1 MMVMAMESQR
11 DDGWRRCRRRKSGA
25 SVVVGGAASH
35 SHKTIE
41 TSPSSTT
48 IIEFSSWAATAAASS
63 SASPSMPRIGADT
76 TTMSA
81 LASTMSSIGTTAVE
95 TSATARNSLN
105 PHHQN
110 QLKLVHHHHPSSAS
124 LSGVREHRHNHIINL
139 KFKQRQHRAA
149 LWILN
154 LIINCLLLGH
164 NFCSAFQ
171 QQQQQHQSMTNN
183 AMQQRIH
190 HPTQNAVLGNHGI
203 TTRSLMK
210 SMQPLFFSPTNQ
222 RESSLHQQQQQ
233 RTTMTS
239 TTTTTTTT
247 TTTASTTTTINN
259 SKNKSSTNSN
269 LDKDSTNQSQPQ
281 RSRKQYRRKLP
292 LSPSEKSAAIQ
303 RQKRRAAYE
312 TMRSASLAT
321 TNAPP
326 SIWSFDS
333 FFAAPV
339 LDEKSI
345 QEDLFGTKE
354 REAEMIRERANR
366 KKQLLERRKEREGLL
381 RGEDGGGVGMGEGE
395 GESTTTTTTTTGA
408 DSGARM
414 GSDDAFGSIEST
426 ARQEDVDDASIIAS
440 SKDDDEPRPTID
452 KVLTR
457 MVQDRMY
464 GLTRSPAGSI
474 QYSSSLMDSGRAV
487 QFRDGIRLGK
497 ALTINIDRLCYFAKK
512 DFSHGRLEEAQE
524 FYMKAR
530 NMDPTDGRPYLGLSR
545 IAQRR
550 GDYEAA
556 RSLLKEGIAKSSGGF
571 VIVKGPV
578 GGGGRPVDKGSKNG
592 SRRGNSRDNKNNVD
606 FKGEDEST
614 IGTIPDIGPNPF
626 LLQALGT
633 LEQQMGQLAAAEE
646 LYLQAI
652 RSRPSHAAAWV
663 SLAQLRTRELR
674 QGASAGRACYQSAER
689 ELQRIGAKPNSFVYT
704 AWASMEYKKGS
715 REDDTKCI
723 QKAREL
729 YQKALNVDPHCSAAY
744 LQLGVMESE
753 CGNFDEAKMCFE
765 KVLKFDQRNSRVL
778 QAYAVM
784 ESRRAPKDEVDS
796 RRVLD
801 LFERALKANPRDA
814 GVYQAYALYVAE
826 LGDIDSARKL

>member
-1 MMVMAMESQR
+1 
-11 DDGWRRCRRRKSGA
+11 
-25 SVVVGGAASH
+25 
-35 SHKTIE
+35 
-41 TSPSSTT
+41 
-48 IIEFSSWAATAAASS
+48 
-63 SASPSMPRIGADT
+63 
-76 TTMSA
+76 
-81 LASTMSSIGTTAVE
+81 MSSIVTTAVE

-139 KFKQRQHRAA
+139 KLKQRQHRAA

-239 TTTTTTTT
+239 T

-381 RGEDGGGVGMGEGE
+381 RSEDGEGDGGGVGMGEGE
-395 GESTTTTTTTTGA
+395 SAGA
-408 DSGARM
+408 AAAGVGGGSDVSGARA
-414 GSDDAFGSIEST
+414 GSDALGSVES
-426 ARQEDVDDASIIAS
+426 AAGQEDADYLSLTPS

-497 ALTINIDRLCYFAKK
+497 ALAINIDRLCYFAKK

-556 RSLLKEGIAKSSGGF
+556 RSLLKEGVARSSGGF
-571 VIVKGPV
+571 VVVKGPV

-592 SRRGNSRDNKNNVD
+592 NRRGNSRDNKNNVD
-606 FKGEDEST
+606 FEGEDESP
-614 IGTIPDIGPNPF
+614 IGTIPDVGPNPF

-729 YQKALNVDPHCSAAY
+729 YRKALNVDPHCSAAY